1 MAEWSNA
8 VDSKSIVRVSVPGV
22 QIPLSPPM
30 FNPES
35 ELSPKSWTVQQGAGF
50 FLCEE
55 AVSSVADA
63 CFQRTGL
70 SAWASRLALDILR
83 YIQARQDVPKSLQTK
98 MPY

>member
-30 FNPES
+30 FNS
-35 ELSPKSWTVQQGAGF
+35 ARSGV
-50 FLCEE
+50 FLCRE

-70 SAWASRLALDILR
+70 SAWASRLALDIL
-83 YIQARQDVPKSLQTK
+83 
-98 MPY
+98 